1 MDFKDKKILIMGL
14 GIIGKGLKDALFFYY
29 KGAEVTVTDLKSESE
44 LQSSIGELKKYPD
57 IQLHLGKHL
66 ESDFKENDIIV
77 RNPAIPKNSK
87 FLNIAREN
95 NKEIVMEDS
104 LFTKLTEA
112 KVIGITGTRGKTTTS
127 TLIYEILKYAGLD
140 VYLSGNIRGT
150 ASLPL
155 LGRLKKDSYVVL
167 ELSSWQLQGFAD
179 EKISPQYAV
188 ITNIYEDH
196 LNRYKGMGDY
206 VNDKKNI
213 YKFQQEN
220 DFLFLNEEMDP
231 EYLAEFQNEARAE
244 KIYFSKRD
252 CQDYK
257 TNLIGSHNLENIATA
272 RSIALK
278 IGIDE
283 EIIRRAVEN
292 FQSIEFRLEKIREIN
307 GVSFINDS
315 ASTAPIA
322 GIKALNSFEQ
332 KVLLIA
338 GGASKDL
345 DLNNFVRTIKSRS
358 KKVALLEGSDTSRL
372 KELLPKDLILGI
384 FQDLESAV
392 KILYKQARAG
402 DIILLSP
409 GSASFGMF
417 QNEFDR
423 GEQFNLIVN
432 SLTPLNFM
440 K

>member
-1 MDFKDKKILIMGL
+1 MGL
-14 GIIGKGLKDALFFYY
+14 GIIGKGLQDALFFYNQ
-29 KGAEVTVTDLKSESE
+29 GAKVIVTDLKNELE
-44 LQSSIGELKKYPD
+44 LQASVNELKKYPD
-57 IQLHLGKHL
+57 IELHLGGHL
-66 ESDFKENDIIV
+66 ESDFRENDIIV

-95 NKEIVMEDS
+95 NKQIIMEDS
-104 LFTKLTEA
+104 LFTKLTKA

-127 TLIYEILKYAGLD
+127 TLIYEILKYAELD

-155 LGRLKKDSYVVL
+155 LEKLKEDSYVVL

-213 YKFQQEN
+213 YKFQQKDN
-220 DFLFLNEEMDP
+220 FLFLNEDMNP
-231 EYLAEFQNEARAE
+231 EYLAEFQNEAIAE
-244 KIYFSKRD
+244 KIYFSKKD
-252 CQDYK
+252 FQDYK
-257 TNLIGSHNLENIATA
+257 TNLIGSHNLENIAAA
-272 RSIALK
+272 RAIALK

-283 EIIRRAVEN
+283 ETIKRVVEN

-307 GVSFINDS
+307 GIIFINDS

-322 GIKALNSFEQ
+322 GIKALNSFEE
-332 KVLLIA
+332 KVFLVA

-345 DLNNFVRTIKSRS
+345 DLDNFAKTIKNKC
-358 KKVALLEGSDTSRL
+358 KKVALLEGSDTFRL
-372 KELLPKDLILGI
+372 KELLPEDLILGI
-384 FQDLESAV
+384 FQNLESAV
-392 KILYKQARAG
+392 KILYKQAEKG
-402 DIILLSP
+402 DVILLSP
-409 GSASFGMF
+409 GSASFGIF
-417 QNEFDR
+417 KNEFDR
-423 GEQFNLIVN
+423 GEQFNKIVED
-432 SLTPLNFM
+432 L
-440 K
+440 